1 VRIMAT
7 DTVPGIVRRRRPP
20 PWNDPRIRGVI
31 YQILFV
37 AIVAGIGA
45 FLVHNTLVNLRRQN
59 IASGFGFLDREAAFG
74 IGESLIAYS
83 PADTYARAFLVG
95 LLNTLYVSALG
106 IVLATI
112 LGTVIGIARLSSN
125 WLIRKLAQVYVET
138 FRNIPLLLQLFFWWA
153 MLRVSAPAP
162 RQAWELLPGVRVSN
176 RGFVFPVP
184 TANPVHNWMLV
195 ALALGIASAIGVSRW
210 SKRRQALTGAQFPSG
225 WVGIAL
231 IFGLPLLVFL
241 AAGMP
246 LDLDWPELKGFNF
259 VGGSAVSPE
268 FAALLIGL
276 TVYTGSF
283 IAEIVRAGILAVSW
297 GQTEA
302 AFALGLRPGQR
313 MRLIVLPQALR
324 VIVPPMTSEYLSLTK
339 NSSLAVA
346 IGYPD
351 LVSIANTTMNQTGQA
366 VEGIAMIMAVYLA
379 ISLLISL
386 FMNVYN
392 RSVALVER

>member
-1 VRIMAT
+1 MAT
-7 DTVPGIVRRRRPP
+7 ATVISRPDRPP
-20 PWNDPRIRGVI
+20 PWNDPRIRGI
-31 YQILFV
+31 AYQILFV
-37 AIVAGIGA
+37 AVVAA
-45 FLVHNTLVNLRRQN
+45 LVVFLVHNTLVNLRRQN

-74 IGESLIAYS
+74 IGESLIDYS

-95 LLNTLYVSALG
+95 LVNTLYVSALG
-106 IVLATI
+106 IVLATV
-112 LGTVIGIARLSSN
+112 LGTVMGIARLSSN

-153 MLRVSAPAP
+153 MLRISAPAP
-162 RQAWELLPGVRVSN
+162 RQAWELLPGVLVSN

-184 TANPVHNWMLV
+184 TADPVHRWILL
-195 ALALGIASAIGVSRW
+195 ALALGIAGAIGLSRW
-210 SKRRQALTGAQFPSG
+210 SKRRQAITGAQFPTG
-225 WVGIAL
+225 WVGAAL
-231 IFGLPLLVFL
+231 ILGLPLLVFL
-241 AAGMP
+241 AGGMP
-246 LDLDWPELKGFNF
+246 LQLDWPELKGFNF

-283 IAEIVRAGILAVSW
+283 IAEIVRAGILAVNW
-297 GQTEA
+297 GQSEA
-302 AFALGLRPGQR
+302 ASALGLSPGQR

-324 VIVPPMTSEYLSLTK
+324 VIVPPMTSEYLSLIK

>member
-1 VRIMAT
+1 MASET
-7 DTVPGIVRRRRPP
+7 ATAASRSGRVPL
-20 PWNDPRIRGVI
+20 WNDARIRGVI
-31 YQILFV
+31 WQILFV
-37 AIVAGIGA
+37 GIVVALVA

-112 LGTVIGIARLSSN
+112 LGTVMGIARLSSN

-162 RQAWELLPGVRVSN
+162 RQAWELLPGVLVSN
-176 RGFVFPVP
+176 RGFVYPVP
-184 TANPVHNWMLV
+184 IAEPVHHWML
-195 ALALGIASAIGVSRW
+195 LALVLGITGAIAVSRW
-210 SKRRQALTGAQFPSG
+210 SKRRQALTGAQFSSG
-225 WVGIAL
+225 WASVAL
-231 IFGLPLLVFL
+231 IVGLPLLVFL
-241 AAGMP
+241 AAGAP
-246 LDLDWPELKGFNF
+246 LDLDWPVLKGFNF

-297 GQTEA
+297 GQSEA
-302 AFALGLRPGQR
+302 ASALGLKPGQR

-324 VIVPPMTSEYLSLTK
+324 VIVPPMTSEYLGLTK

-379 ISLLISL
+379 ISLIISL
-386 FMNVYN
+386 FMNLYN

>member
-1 VRIMAT
+1 MAT
-7 DTVPGIVRRRRPP
+7 DTATAASRPGRPA
-20 PWNDPRIRGVI
+20 PWNDPRIRSGVC
-31 YQILFV
+31 QILFV
-37 AIVAGIGA
+37 GIVVGLVA

-106 IVLATI
+106 IVLATA
-112 LGTVIGIARLSSN
+112 LGTVMGIARLSSN

-162 RQAWELLPGVRVSN
+162 RQAWELLPGVLVSN

-184 TANPVHNWMLV
+184 VADPVHRWML
-195 ALALGIASAIGVSRW
+195 LAFVLGVLGAIAVKRW
-210 SKRRQALTGAQFPSG
+210 SKRRQAATGAQFPTG
-225 WVGIAL
+225 WVGAGL
-231 IFGLPLLVFL
+231 ILGLPILVFL
-241 AAGMP
+241 GAGMP
-246 LDLDWPELKGFNF
+246 IDLDWPELKGFNF

-276 TVYTGSF
+276 TVYLGSF

-297 GQTEA
+297 GQSEA
-302 AFALGLRPGQR
+302 AMALGLKPGQR

-324 VIVPPMTSEYLSLTK
+324 VIVPPMTSEYLSITK

-366 VEGIAMIMAVYLA
+366 IEGITMIMAVYLA

-386 FMNVYN
+386 FMNLYN
-392 RSVALVER
+392 RAVALVER

>member
-1 VRIMAT
+1 MTTESITAIPR
-7 DTVPGIVRRRRPP
+7 PRRRLSWR
-20 PWNDPRIRGVI
+20 DPRIRGI
-31 YQILFV
+31 AYQVLFV
-37 AIVAGIGA
+37 AAVGAAGA
-45 FLVHNTLVNLRRQN
+45 FLVHNTLVNLHRQN
-59 IASGFGFLDREAAFG
+59 IATGFGFLDREAGFG
-74 IGESLIAYS
+74 IGESLIRYS

-106 IVLATI
+106 IVLATV

-125 WLIRKLAQVYVET
+125 WLIRKLAQIYVEA

-153 MLRVSAPAP
+153 VLRESAPAP
-162 RQAWELLPGVRVSN
+162 RQAWQILPGVFVSN
-176 RGFVFPVP
+176 RGVAFPVP
-184 TANPVHNWMLV
+184 LPDPAHCWMLAALIV
-195 ALALGIASAIGVSRW
+195 AILGAFAVGRW
-210 SKRRQALTGAQFPSG
+210 SKSRQALTGAQFPTG
-225 WVGIAL
+225 WIGAGL
-231 IFGLPLLVFL
+231 ICGLPLAVFL
-241 AAGMP
+241 AAGAP
-246 LDLDWPELKGFNF
+246 LQLDWPELKGFNF
-259 VGGSAVSPE
+259 GGGHLVSPE
-268 FAALLIGL
+268 FAALLVGL
-276 TVYTGSF
+276 TVYTGAF

-297 GQTEA
+297 GQSEA
-302 AFALGLRPGQR
+302 ASALGLKPGHR

-324 VIVPPMTSEYLSLTK
+324 VIVPPLTSEYLSLTK

-386 FMNVYN
+386 FMNMYN

>member
-1 VRIMAT
+1 MAT
-7 DTVPGIVRRRRPP
+7 DTVPGIVRPRRPP
-20 PWNDPRIRGVI
+20 PWNDPRIRAVI

-37 AIVAGIGA
+37 AIVAGIGV

-184 TANPVHNWMLV
+184 TADPVHNWMLL
-195 ALALGIASAIGVSRW
+195 ALALGIAGAIGVSRW

-366 VEGIAMIMAVYLA
+366 VEGIAMIMAVYLT
-379 ISLLISL
+379 ISLIISL
-386 FMNVYN
+386 FMNIYN
-392 RSVALVER
+392 RAVVLVER

>member
-1 VRIMAT
+1 MAT
-7 DTVPGIVRRRRPP
+7 DTAPGIPRLHRPP
-20 PWNDPRIRGVI
+20 PWHDPRIRSVI
-31 YQILFV
+31 WQILFV
-37 AIVAGIGA
+37 GVVVAFVA
-45 FLVHNTLVNLRRQN
+45 FLVHNTIVNLRRQN

-74 IGESLIAYS
+74 IGESMIAYT

-106 IVLATI
+106 IVLATV
-112 LGTVIGIARLSSN
+112 LGTVMGIARLSSN

-153 MLRVSAPAP
+153 MLRVSAPVP
-162 RQAWELLPGVRVSN
+162 RQAWELLPGVLVSN
-176 RGFVFPVP
+176 RGFVYPVP
-184 TANPVHNWMLV
+184 IASPVHHWML
-195 ALALGIASAIGVSRW
+195 LALVLGVAATVAVSRW
-210 SKRRQALTGAQFPSG
+210 AKRRQALTGAQFPSG
-225 WVGIAL
+225 WVGIGL
-231 IFGLPLLVFL
+231 IVGLPLLVFV

-246 LDLDWPELKGFNF
+246 LELDWPELKGFNF
-259 VGGSAVSPE
+259 VGGGAVSPE

-276 TVYTGSF
+276 TIYTASF

-297 GQTEA
+297 GQSEA
-302 AFALGLRPGQR
+302 ASALGLKPGQR

-386 FMNVYN
+386 FMNLYN
-392 RSVALVER
+392 RAVALVER

>member
-1 VRIMAT
+1 MAS
-7 DTVPGIVRRRRPP
+7 DTATAASRPGRPP
-20 PWNDPRIRGVI
+20 LWNDSRIRDVVW
-31 YQILFV
+31 QILFV
-37 AIVAGIGA
+37 AIVVAVVA
-45 FLVHNTLVNLRRQN
+45 FFVHNTLVNLRRQN

-83 PADTYARAFLVG
+83 PADTYARAFRVG

-112 LGTVIGIARLSSN
+112 LGTVMGIARLSSN
-125 WLIRKLAQVYVET
+125 WLIRKLAQVYVEA

-162 RQAWELLPGVRVSN
+162 RQAWELLPGVLVSN
-176 RGFVFPVP
+176 RGFVYPVP
-184 TANPVHNWMLV
+184 IADPAHHWMLL
-195 ALALGIASAIGVSRW
+195 ALALGIAGAIGVSRW

-225 WVGIAL
+225 WVGFGL
-231 IFGLPLLVFL
+231 IVGLPLLVFL
-241 AAGMP
+241 TAGAP
-246 LDLDWPELKGFNF
+246 LRLDWPELKGFNF
-259 VGGSAVSPE
+259 VGGGAVSPE

-283 IAEIVRAGILAVSW
+283 VAEIVRAGILAVSW
-297 GQTEA
+297 GQSEA
-302 AFALGLRPGQR
+302 ASALGLKPGQR

-324 VIVPPMTSEYLSLTK
+324 VIVPPMTSEYLNLTK

-366 VEGIAMIMAVYLA
+366 VEGIAMIMAVYLT

-386 FMNVYN
+386 FMNLYN
-392 RSVALVER
+392 RAVALVER